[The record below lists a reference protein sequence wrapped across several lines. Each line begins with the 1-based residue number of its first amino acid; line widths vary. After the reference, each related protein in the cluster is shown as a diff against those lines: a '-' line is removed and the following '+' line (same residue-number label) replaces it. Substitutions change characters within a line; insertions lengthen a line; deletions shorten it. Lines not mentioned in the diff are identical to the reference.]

1 MDTLNKGA
9 FDKLVAGL
17 DSDERLSLLNK
28 INKNTDIELQI
39 ESSDLT
45 EKNFS
50 LLSQYKNESSFYKFL
65 LWLRSFFLKIPKE
78 KIYNQDLIDSF
89 AKELTNLHPGIL
101 RHKQRLLDNY
111 FFERLKSLK
120 DASDF
125 FKPYFVHIN
134 ENPGD
139 FYVFLSSFVAPEIA
153 ESINANADPF
163 ILPFTKEP
171 DIELH
176 NNLTKKMDSI
186 LKDMNS
192 STRNKLYQSV
202 STVEWLSQFVSLPFI
217 HFISQFTNNSSNRFS
232 CSYRLATMDFD
243 AFASVFSKMF
253 TVQPDV
259 LQSLF
264 LYSQRQ
270 NINKTTM
277 SDKNIENA
285 LNEFLSKANLSIS
298 CIKEFVDSI
307 PIYKLGKIINNNY
320 DWQPKP
326 FEGVESWFA
335 SFRAQWKKII
345 DIRWNDWQR
354 ERKKK
359 NLGSSLYKDF
369 GLKEFPTMKYKPWNN
384 LWTRVSFSCEL
395 TGGFYSWFVSE
406 KYDEIIEPLNDVAME
421 GIFIRSENRNE
432 YSEAL
437 HDFVTVNTNMKEL
450 LDRLAPNGSLGSF
463 FYDVT
468 KNTVHTFQ
476 VQNRIDSNMKSIENE
491 IKEYIKTFTKSIR
504 AIERIFHGFFDE
516 KKDGMHEGLQN
527 INTIKGGQN
536 RQFRDE
542 LMSIRSLLQKCIF
555 YISELEPIDQ
565 ATEI

>member
-17 DSDERLSLLNK
+17 NSDERLSLLNK

-39 ESSDLT
+39 ESSDLN

-50 LLSQYKNESSFYKFL
+50 LLSQYRNESSFYKFL
-65 LWLRSFFLKIPKE
+65 LWLRSFFLKISKE
-78 KIYNQDLIDSF
+78 KLYNQDLIDRF
-89 AKELTNLHPGIL
+89 AKELNNLHPGIL
-101 RHKQRLLDNY
+101 RHKQLLLDNY

-153 ESINANADPF
+153 EAVNTNADPF
-163 ILPFTKEP
+163 VLPFTKEP

-176 NNLTKKMDSI
+176 NNLIKKMDSI

-232 CSYRLATMDFD
+232 CSYRLATMDYD

-335 SFRAQWKKII
+335 SFRNQWKKII

-359 NLGSSLYKDF
+359 NLSSSLYKDF

-395 TGGFYSWFVSE
+395 TGGFYSWFVTE

-450 LDRLAPNGSLGSF
+450 LERLAPNGSLGSF
-463 FYDVT
+463 FYDSSSFPT
-468 KNTVHTFQ
+468 RMN
-476 VQNRIDSNMKSIENE
+476 
-491 IKEYIKTFTKSIR
+491 
-504 AIERIFHGFFDE
+504 
-516 KKDGMHEGLQN
+516 
-527 INTIKGGQN
+527 
-536 RQFRDE
+536 
-542 LMSIRSLLQKCIF
+542 
-555 YISELEPIDQ
+555 
-565 ATEI
+565 

>member
-17 DSDERLSLLNK
+17 NSDERLSLLNK

-39 ESSDLT
+39 ESSDLN

-50 LLSQYKNESSFYKFL
+50 LLSQYRNESSFYKFL
-65 LWLRSFFLKIPKE
+65 LWLRSFFLKISKE
-78 KIYNQDLIDSF
+78 KLYNQDLIDRF
-89 AKELTNLHPGIL
+89 AKELNNLHPGIL
-101 RHKQRLLDNY
+101 RHKQLLLDNY

-153 ESINANADPF
+153 EAVNTNADPF
-163 ILPFTKEP
+163 VLPFTKEP

-176 NNLTKKMDSI
+176 NNLIKKMDSI

-232 CSYRLATMDFD
+232 CSYRLATMDYD

-298 CIKEFVDSI
+298 CIKEFVE
-307 PIYKLGKIINNNY
+307 
-320 DWQPKP
+320 Q
-326 FEGVESWFA
+326 
-335 SFRAQWKKII
+335 
-345 DIRWNDWQR
+345 
-354 ERKKK
+354 
-359 NLGSSLYKDF
+359 
-369 GLKEFPTMKYKPWNN
+369 
-384 LWTRVSFSCEL
+384 
-395 TGGFYSWFVSE
+395 
-406 KYDEIIEPLNDVAME
+406 
-421 GIFIRSENRNE
+421 
-432 YSEAL
+432 
-437 HDFVTVNTNMKEL
+437 
-450 LDRLAPNGSLGSF
+450 
-463 FYDVT
+463 
-468 KNTVHTFQ
+468 
-476 VQNRIDSNMKSIENE
+476 
-491 IKEYIKTFTKSIR
+491 EYIRRRGDK
-504 AIERIFHGFFDE
+504 
-516 KKDGMHEGLQN
+516 
-527 INTIKGGQN
+527 
-536 RQFRDE
+536 
-542 LMSIRSLLQKCIF
+542 
-555 YISELEPIDQ
+555 
-565 ATEI
+565 